1 MINLDFKQFV
11 PAALIALLSFL
22 GLDLFAQDSKKS
34 LDVYNATEE
43 IILDGEL
50 KESSWSNAQK
60 LGDFY
65 QQYPY
70 DTAYAKTK
78 TEVFVTYDETALYV
92 AAICYDNNPEKAY
105 VIQSL
110 KRDFSYPISDA
121 FAIYLDP
128 FEDET
133 NGFSFAV
140 NPMGAQREGSLA
152 NGGTRGVGTAWDTKW
167 FSKVKREKDKWVV
180 EMKIPFKS
188 IRFRKNEDTWNINF
202 SRNNLKIYENS
213 TWVPVPRNFNVAT
226 LTYTGKL
233 NFETAPIK
241 PKLNMAIIPFVSGTN
256 FTDKEVS
263 PTANKFN
270 TNIGLDAKIAITSS
284 LNLDLTYRPDFS
296 QVEVDAQQINL
307 TRFNLFFPE
316 KRLFF
321 IENSDLFSNFGFRQI
336 RPFFSRRIGLQTDII
351 GGARLSGKVGTNWR
365 VGVMTIQTE
374 GKDSFANA
382 QNYTVAAVQR
392 QIFKTN
398 NIAAIAIN
406 RQRTDNG
413 EIGESYNRV
422 LGLDYNMYEW
432 DNKLRGKF
440 FYHQAFT
447 PEKKKEQFTH
457 ASWVMYNDKKWFGMW
472 NHEYVGK
479 NYNAEVGFVP
489 RNKLSD
495 KLNNKT
501 YNLSYWRL
509 EPEITRRFFPK
520 KGKIVTISP
529 GIYHSSYYDSTF
541 TMTESLIR
549 PYVNFEMN
557 NSSKFGLRFENRFSD
572 IYFPADILSSDTAD
586 LLQGEYRYNFTSA
599 FYTSNSYKKLYYD
612 LDFGYGQFYSAK
624 RTNLEAEINYRYQP
638 YGTFSIGSSADFLE
652 TENGKNT
659 RFILVGAKAE
669 LAFTKAIFFSTFVQY
684 NTQLENTNIYSRLQW
699 RFRPMSDFFLV
710 YSDNYNN
717 LLKNKNKTLSFK
729 LIYWF
734 NT

>member
-1 MINLDFKQFV
+1 MSIIKTKYIAHLTFV
-11 PAALIALLSFL
+11 VFQILT
-22 GLDLFAQDSKKS
+22 GLCTYAQEGKKS
-34 LDVYNATEE
+34 LTVHSASEE
-43 IILDGEL
+43 ITLDGEL
-50 KESSWSNAQK
+50 KEPSWANAQK
-60 LGDFY
+60 LGNFH

-70 DTAYAKTK
+70 DTAYAITK

-92 AAICYDNNPEKAY
+92 AAICYDNHPEKAY

-110 KRDFSYPISDA
+110 KRDFSYPVSDA

-152 NGGTRGVGTAWDTKW
+152 NGGTQGVGTAWDTKW
-167 FSKVKREKDKWVV
+167 FSKVKREKDRWVV

-202 SRNNLKIYENS
+202 SRNNLKVYENS

-226 LTYTGKL
+226 LAYTGKL
-233 NFETAPIK
+233 NFESAPIK

-256 FTDKEVS
+256 FTDNTVS
-263 PTANKFN
+263 PTKNEFN
-270 TNIGLDAKIAITSS
+270 TNIGLDAKIAVTSS

-307 TRFNLFFPE
+307 TRFSLFFPE

-336 RPFFSRRIGLQTDII
+336 RPFFSRRIGLQTSII
-351 GGARLSGKVGTNWR
+351 GGARLSGKIGTNWR
-365 VGVMTIQTE
+365 IGAMSIQTE
-374 GKDSFANA
+374 GEDSVANA
-382 QNYTVAAVQR
+382 QNYSVAAVQR

-413 EIGESYNRV
+413 EIGKSYNRV

-447 PEKKKEQFTH
+447 PEKKEEQFTH
-457 ASWVMYNDKKWFGMW
+457 ASWVMYNDKKWLGMW

-479 NYNAEVGFVP
+479 NYNAKVGFVP
-489 RNKLSD
+489 RNKLED
-495 KLNNKT
+495 KLNNTT

-509 EPEITRRFFPK
+509 EPEVARRFFPK

-529 GIYHSSYYDSTF
+529 GVYHSSYYDSTF
-541 TMTESLIR
+541 TMTESLIK
-549 PYVNFEMN
+549 PYVNFEMT
-557 NSSKFGLRFENRFSD
+557 NSSEFGFSFENRYSD
-572 IYFPADILSSDTAD
+572 IYFPADILSSDTSE
-586 LLQGEYRYNFTSA
+586 LLHGEYRYNFIKA
-599 FYTSNSYKKLYYD
+599 FYTSNSFKKFYYD
-612 LDFGYGQFYSAK
+612 LNFGYGQFYSAK
-624 RTNLEAEINYRYQP
+624 RTNVEAEINYRYQP
-638 YGTFSIGSSADFLE
+638 YGTFSISSSVDALE
-652 TENGKNT
+652 TENGKQKE
-659 RFILVGAKAE
+659 FILIGAKAE

-684 NTQLENTNIYSRLQW
+684 NTQAENTNIYSRLQW

-717 LLKNKNKTLSFK
+717 LFKNKNKTLSFK
-729 LIYWF
+729 LVYWF